1 MQLIIEPKPAPTI
14 GQQAFELVER
24 KGLGHPDTLCDALAE
39 AFSAGLCRF
48 YRDAF
53 GMVLHHN
60 VDKALLVGGR
70 SSSAFGGGN
79 VMEPIDL
86 HLAGRATL
94 AFDGVTVPVQEIA
107 EETCRGWF
115 RRHMHAFDAEL
126 HLRIHCHV
134 RPGSRE
140 LAELFAR
147 QMAAGRPL
155 ANDTSCGVG
164 FAPLTRLEA
173 AVLDIERRLNSPDL
187 KARHPEIGEDIKVMG
202 LRQDDRV
209 DVTLGCAFV
218 DRYVADIDDYREKK
232 SLVAGITARTAA
244 SGGDEPIHVSVN
256 AADDID
262 AGDIYLTVTGT
273 SAESGDDGEVGRG
286 NRANGLITPFRPMT
300 LEAAAGKNPISHV
313 GKLYNI
319 AAQRIADRAVAEIEV
334 LDSVDCLLVSRI
346 GAPVAE
352 PQAAYLSVTTTSG
365 IPSATLDEPMR
376 AIVDGEL
383 QGLAGLWEEIVDGDV
398 QFF

>member
-1 MQLIIEPKPAPTI
+1 MRLIVEPRPIPTI
-14 GQQAFELVER
+14 RQRRFELVER
-24 KGLGHPDTLCDALAE
+24 KGLGHPDTICDALAE

-48 YRDAF
+48 YRDEF

-70 SSSAFGGGN
+70 ASPAFGGGD
-79 VMEPIDL
+79 VIEPIDL

-107 EETCRGWF
+107 EAACRGWL
-115 RRHMHAFDAEL
+115 RRHMHAFDAER

-147 QMAAGRPL
+147 RMAAGRPL

-173 AVLDIERRLNSPDL
+173 TVLNIEHRLNSPDI

-202 LRQDDRV
+202 LRQDGRI
-209 DVTLGCAFV
+209 DVTLACAFV
-218 DRYVADIDDYREKK
+218 GRHVADIDDYREKK
-232 SLVAGITARTAA
+232 SLVATIAAEAAA
-244 SGGDEPIHVSVN
+244 SGGDEQIHVTVN
-256 AADDID
+256 AADDVG

-319 AAQRIADRAVAEIEV
+319 AAQRIAERAVAEIEV
-334 LDSVDCLLVSRI
+334 LDGVECLLVSRI

-352 PQAAYLSVTTTSG
+352 PQVAHLSVATTPG
-365 IPSATLDEPMR
+365 MPSATRDAPLR
-376 AIVDGEL
+376 AVVDREL
-383 QGLAGLWEEIVDGDV
+383 QALAGLWEEIIDGDIRL
-398 QFF
+398 F